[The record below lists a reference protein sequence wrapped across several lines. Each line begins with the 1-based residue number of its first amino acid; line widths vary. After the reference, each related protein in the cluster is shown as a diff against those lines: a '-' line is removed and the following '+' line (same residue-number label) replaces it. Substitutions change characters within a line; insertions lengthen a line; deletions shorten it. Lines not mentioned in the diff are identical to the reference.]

1 MIHLPPNHRCPRQ
14 ESAGFIGRSFA
25 PGYAAEPATL
35 GGRSG
40 DRIMKAPLLISLAVV
55 VAAGSGLAIMNMA
68 CKSGHHAWCSQMSSI
83 RHHVKHG

>member
-1 MIHLPPNHRCPRQ
+1 MPGPSVHW
-14 ESAGFIGRSFA
+14 AFICTQVCG
-25 PGYAAEPATL
+25 GTGTL

-40 DRIMKAPLLISLAVV
+40 DRIMKTPLLIALTVV
-55 VAAGSGLAIMNMA
+55 LVAGSGLAIMNMA